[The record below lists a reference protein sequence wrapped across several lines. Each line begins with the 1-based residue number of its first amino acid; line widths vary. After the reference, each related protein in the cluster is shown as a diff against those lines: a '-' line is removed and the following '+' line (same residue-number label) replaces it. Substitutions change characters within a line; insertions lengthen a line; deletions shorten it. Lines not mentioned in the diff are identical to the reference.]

1 MTCTEEE
8 TFMRDPLATLC
19 RAAAVAVV
27 CLLGLGEAGLAQP
40 LGELPVDSSSRADFV
55 RGRSP
60 VLAWTPEEIRAHL
73 ATESY
78 RDLTPEE
85 ADDLYL
91 LARSRPEITV
101 PFFETALQ
109 GSLERGALSREQ
121 TVQVID
127 LLSYSANDAGL
138 KALSRL
144 AARSE
149 NPLLAQSVSR
159 LLDYADGWSNSYS
172 LAYQAMALGNP
183 AVERQVLDWVQDRAD
198 RGHGFA
204 DWASAIVQS
213 HSASAPVEGLVA
225 GDPILSRLTGGQAPE
240 SLRSELEK
248 QARESVRPP
257 Q

>member
-27 CLLGLGEAGLAQP
+27 CLLGLGEAVLAQP
-40 LGELPVDSSSRADFV
+40 LGEQPVDSSSRADFV

-60 VLAWTPEEIRAHL
+60 VLAWTPEEIRTHL
-73 ATESY
+73 STESY
-78 RDLTPEE
+78 RDLTAEE

-91 LARSRPEITV
+91 LARAQPEITV
-101 PFFETALQ
+101 PFFETVLQ
-109 GSLERGALSREQ
+109 SSLERGALSQEQ

-127 LLSYSANDAGL
+127 LLSYSASDAGL

-144 AARSE
+144 VARSGS
-149 NPLLAQSVSR
+149 PLLAQSVSR

-183 AVERQVLDWVQDRAD
+183 AVERQVLDWVRDRTD

-213 HSASAPVEGLVA
+213 HPGAAPVEGLVA
-225 GDPILSRLTGGQAPE
+225 GDPILSRLTSGQAPE
-240 SLRSELEK
+240 GLRSELEK
-248 QARESVRPP
+248 QARERVRPP